1 MHEILNQTLP
11 LVIAVFLST
20 AMFSLGLDLT
30 TRQII
35 DPLRDRRLVAIS
47 LLANVVLVP
56 LAALGIAGVIPMDAG
71 LRTGFLL
78 YAFAAGVESG
88 PKLVQLAKGNA
99 AFAVGLL
106 AIQIVITVVFLPV
119 VITLVNPDAHVSRA
133 NVLFKLLL
141 VVVLPIAIGLY
152 IKARRDALAIRL
164 SPVMHRIAVF
174 LLAVVFAQL
183 IYIHFDAL
191 LAVPSAA
198 LLAALLLFAIAF
210 AIGYVLGGPKTE
222 NRRALAIMTFARNAS
237 ISMMIA
243 GQVFTQEP
251 EVLVMITV
259 LTVLAIVLAVPAIV
273 SFRRTTP
280 THEAAQSL
288 PT

>member
-11 LVIAVFLST
+11 LVIAIFLAT

-35 DPLRDRRLVAIS
+35 EPLRDKRLVAVS
-47 LLANVVLVP
+47 LIANVVLVP

-88 PKLVQLAKGNA
+88 PKLVQLARGNA

-106 AIQIVITVVFLPV
+106 AIQIVITVAFLPV
-119 VITLVNPDAHVSRA
+119 VITLVNPDAQVSRA
-133 NVLFKLLL
+133 NVLVKLLL

-152 IKARRDALAIRL
+152 VKARRDALAIRL

-174 LLAVVFAQL
+174 LLAVVFVQL

-210 AIGYVLGGPKTE
+210 AIGYALGGPKTE

-243 GQVFTQEP
+243 GQVFTGEP
-251 EVLVMITV
+251 KVLVMITV
-259 LTVLAIVLAVPAIV
+259 LTILAIVLVVPAIV
-273 SFRRTTP
+273 WFRRTAP
-280 THEAAQSL
+280 SHGIAPSL